1 MKSNSCPRC
10 GAPLSSLSPEEFA
23 CEFCG
28 ERIKIEKAPQNNI
41 PQQEQPVI
49 QKEIVYVK
57 EESYQEDDYRED
69 EPLGVGMWI
78 LCILIPLVG
87 LGSFFYYKSNDYLKK
102 GNQALLAGFI
112 GFILAWILL
121 Y

>member
-10 GAPLSSLSPEEFA
+10 GAPLSSVSPEEFA

-78 LCILIPLVG
+78 LYLLFPIAGLIC
-87 LGSFFYYKSNDYLKK
+87 FFTYRSNDYTKK
-102 GNQALLAGFI
+102 SNQALLAGVI
-112 GFILAWILL
+112 GFVVAWILL